1 MITVASPAEV
11 EVSACREGLVFL
23 NLSPSPARKEGA
35 QAQCRWAQIGSTVGV
50 IGFKGHDQMIP
61 GPVQQLEFKSQ
72 LNNE

>member
-23 NLSPSPARKEGA
+23 NLSPSPARKGA

-50 IGFKGHDQMIP
+50 IGLKGRDQVIP